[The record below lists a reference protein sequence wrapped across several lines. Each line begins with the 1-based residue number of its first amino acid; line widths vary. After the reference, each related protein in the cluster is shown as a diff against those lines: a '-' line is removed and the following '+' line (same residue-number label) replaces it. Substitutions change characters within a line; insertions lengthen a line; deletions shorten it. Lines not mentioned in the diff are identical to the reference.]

1 MPGRDAH
8 RDSRQ
13 DAGATTLKAENY
25 MSKRGA
31 RS

>member
-1 MPGRDAH
+1 MRGREAR

-13 DAGATTLKAENY
+13 DAGATKLKAENY